1 MNPPKGGSDEPL
13 EKNGGEVPEK
23 KRFHQFL
30 GSMFRGGETLT
41 TCITQEVAQL
51 STKTG
56 NTHNVECSQCP

>member
-30 GSMFRGGETLT
+30 GSMFRGGGNVDNLHNTGGCT
-41 TCITQEVAQL
+41 TFNKNRQHTQ
-51 STKTG
+51 
-56 NTHNVECSQCP
+56 C